1 MVDGRNQPGLGA
13 TDNSPAN
20 QGSPPDTTGAI
31 GPDHYV
37 EMVNSKV
44 AVYARANLG
53 LVALARSRRVH
64 RPAPARRLRSA
75 DPVGPA
81 GRPLALRGGEGQRH
95 RQNFLDFGWSK
106 TADPSDLVGGWCRF
120 HLATDVGPNR
130 FLEDYPKLGHDNLH
144 ILIGTNSTRG
154 SSFFTAHIYSMP
166 KPANGDTSCTAPAP
180 ITAFGSPGS
189 PLTSSDGTSCSPRCR
204 PTRPAAPPA
213 GYVVAADAP
222 YFVASPSQVMAWHVG
237 GTATAP
243 VLVPDGNMNVTP
255 FAFPANVP
263 QPSTSEH
270 ARLRPTRASRR
281 RSSHADPSAG
291 GAQAVWTQHTVDGPG
306 GRSVV
311 RWYELLPASLTVR
324 QLGTIQ
330 SPSPV
335 RFQRRDLTGLE
346 RHHRGDQ
353 LQHGQRLA
361 ARPDPGAVAALDHA
375 PQPDD
380 RRGGAR
386 HQRRERPGLQLHGAH
401 GPPCRWGDYAG
412 ASPDPNDSQAIWGSN
427 QLNGPLTSDPAW
439 VTRNFQ
445 ITDSLAG
452 YVRPKGASP
461 LRVSLVPAY
470 NQCVTPNRTHGA
482 PLSFGSCAPPA
493 QSSSFLTVGTPDAN
507 GAPAQGIAWL
517 QMKAVLGDEG
527 TGLDEAD
534 VQLDAT
540 STDVRLSSGLGDY
553 TGELQARVD
562 LQVTDRSSGPA
573 GDEPATGQTVSFRF
587 AVPCQAT
594 ASTSVGSTCT
604 VATTADALAAGTIK
618 ESVRTIWQL
627 DSVRLFDGGADG
639 VAATDP
645 NGPFRVAGRLRS
657 LTLRYRPLA
666 SSHARAVWRPRPEV
680 GAPTPNA
687 RVSRET
693 WPRRFRRGCRGR
705 QALVLAR
712 G

>member
-1 MVDGRNQPGLGA
+1 MLALVALVAPGFAQAAPKARGPIVPAPDLLRNAKAQAARGDAPAPGGVTPNAVVVDGRNQPGLGA

-37 EMVNSKV
+37 EMINSKV
-44 AVYARANLG
+44 GVYSRASLG
-53 LVALARSRRVH
+53 LISSRDLDAFTASAGHDVFDPQIQWDQQGGRWLYVAVK
-64 RPAPARRLRSA
+64 
-75 DPVGPA
+75 VNGT
-81 GRPLALRGGEGQRH
+81 
-95 RQNFLDFGWSK
+95 QNFLDFGWSK
-106 TADPSDLVGGWCRF
+106 TADPSDLVGGWCQF

-154 SSFFTAHIYSMP
+154 SSFYTAHIYSMP

-180 ITAFGSPGS
+180 ITAFGAPGS
-189 PLTSSDGTSCSPRCR
+189 PLTSSDGTPVFT
-204 PTRPAAPPA
+204 PVPANPAGSSAA

-243 VLVPDGNMNVTP
+243 VLTPDGNLNVTP

-263 QPSTSEH
+263 QPSTANVLDSSDT
-270 ARLRPTRASRR
+270 RLTQAV
-281 RSSHADPSAG
+281 SHADPSAG

-330 SPSPV
+330 SPSLFAFNGAISPASNGTTAAINYN
-335 RFQRRDLTGLE
+335 TGSASQLVQIRAQSRLSTTPLGQMTGE
-346 RHHRGDQ
+346 VVLGTSVASDQ
-353 LQHGQRLA
+353 
-361 ARPDPGAVAALDHA
+361 DFSCTA
-375 PQPDD
+375 PS
-380 RRGGAR
+380 
-386 HQRRERPGLQLHGAH
+386 

-412 ASPDPNDSQAIWGSN
+412 ASPDPNDGQAIWGSN
-427 QLNGPLTSDPAW
+427 QLNGPLTSNPAW

-517 QMKAVLGDEG
+517 QMKAVLGDEV
-527 TGLDEAD
+527 TPPDEAD

-562 LQVTDRSSGPA
+562 LQVTDRSSGP
-573 GDEPATGQTVSFRF
+573 GSDEPATGQTASFRF

-594 ASTSVGSTCT
+594 ASSSVGSTCT

-639 VAATDP
+639 VAATEP
-645 NGPFRVAGRLRS
+645 NGPFESQGVFV
-657 LTLRYRPLA
+657 P
-666 SSHARAVWRPRPEV
+666 
-680 GAPTPNA
+680 
-687 RVSRET
+687 
-693 WPRRFRRGCRGR
+693 
-705 QALVLAR
+705 
-712 G
+712 